1 MVHGPAHPNILFL
14 VWPVTPIHQPQA
26 HFNDVIHH
34 AWLCLRSWEIC
45 PYFTKIIQSQNG
57 TLGSIF
63 MANGIP
69 VTTTARPALSAK
81 SRPSLTC
88 KTTQRALLPSSKN
101 QSSETI
107 TGIFVTF
114 LKILGKSN
122 RMPLH
127 PLFECCIECWSTGCT
142 NIIARVIRTEGQTLP
157 RQTAKKTAPEEV
169 GSLILAIKSCKGELE
184 MST

>member
-1 MVHGPAHPNILFL
+1 MVRGPAHPNILFL

-45 PYFTKIIQSQNG
+45 PYFTKNIQSQNG

-88 KTTQRALLPSSKN
+88 KNNSKGAA
-101 QSSETI
+101 TI
-107 TGIFVTF
+107 EWESILWNNNWNICHF
-114 LKILGKSN
+114 LEILGKSN

-169 GSLILAIKSCKGELE
+169 GSLILAMKSCKGELE